1 MSTILK
7 RMFRSY
13 DYSLMAVYI
22 LLGVFGVVM
31 VYSAGMVYAVEIL
44 DQSPDFFYMKQLR
57 NLIIGVIG
65 FTVMAL
71 IPYKLYKE
79 GMMLKI
85 IFGLMFVLLIAVH
98 IFGSEVN
105 NAQSWIMLPGFQLQP
120 AEFAKLGMIVYLSAV
135 YAKKQ
140 SYIDEFNKGVMP
152 PIVMLIAACFL
163 VAAEPDF
170 GTAAIIF
177 AIGMS
182 VIIASGMKVKSML
195 KLAGLAGGVIAV
207 IAGLLFLISRNT
219 FSNIFSEERLGRIA
233 AYQDPFAHISDNGW
247 QLVGSY
253 YAIGN
258 GGLWGSGLG
267 QSIQKLGFLPEPHTD
282 FIMAII
288 AEELGIFGVGFV
300 LLGLAYIVLKGIR
313 IGLRCRNQFGK
324 MLAIGISSMIGIQ
337 TFINLGGMSG
347 LIPITGVPLPFIS
360 YGGSSLILLSLS
372 MGLLM
377 NVAMFVRYEE
387 KYFAKEKQSVPVKN
401 SKASSMNEKN
411 TARLYR

>member
-1 MSTILK
+1 MLK

-22 LLGVFGVVM
+22 LLAVFGVVM
-31 VYSAGMVYAVEIL
+31 VYSAGMVHAVEVL
-44 DQSPDFFYMKQLR
+44 DLPPDHFYQNQLR
-57 NLIIGVIG
+57 HLFIGLIG
-65 FTVMAL
+65 FIVMAL

-79 GMMLKI
+79 KGMLMLI
-85 IFGLMFVLLIAVH
+85 TGLMFGLLVLVH
-98 IFGSEVN
+98 IIGTEINF
-105 NAQSWIMLPGFQLQP
+105 AQSWIVIGGFRLQP
-120 AEFAKLGMIVYLSAV
+120 SEFAKLGMIVYLAAV

-152 PIVMLIAACFL
+152 PILILVVACFL
-163 VAAEPDF
+163 VATEPDF

-177 AIGMS
+177 AIGLS

-195 KLAGLAGGVIAV
+195 KLGGLAAGFVTVIGGVL
-207 IAGLLFLISRNT
+207 LLFNRDLFQT
-219 FSNIFSEERLGRIA
+219 IFSEERLGRIA

-258 GGLWGSGLG
+258 GGIWGTGLG
-267 QSIQKLGFLPEPHTD
+267 QSVQKLGFLPEPHTD

-288 AEELGIFGVGFV
+288 AEELGILGVGFV
-300 LLGLAYIVLKGIR
+300 LIGLMYIVLRGIVTGMKSR
-313 IGLRCRNQFGK
+313 DRFGR
-324 MLAIGISSMIGIQ
+324 MLAVGISSMIGIQ
-337 TFINLGGMSG
+337 AFINLGGMSG

-372 MGLLM
+372 MGLLL
-377 NVAMFVRYEE
+377 NVSMFVKYEE
-387 KYFAKEKQSVPVKN
+387 KYFTKNKKESPVPAQVSTPVYTQKRAGRN
-401 SKASSMNEKN
+401 QFQ
-411 TARLYR
+411 